1 MSVLSL
7 TEATSRMDTGVP
19 APLRIGSS
27 SKSLIGPTTEFIGE
41 MRVSSPMLTLP
52 EGMMTFPVVTARI
65 TSSGAMPYE
74 RRRSGSTRM
83 TIVR

>member
-7 TEATSRMDTGVP
+7 TEATSRMETGVP

-27 SKSLIGPTTEFIGE
+27 RRSSIGPTTEFIGE
-41 MRVSSPMLTLP
+41 MRVSSSMFTLP
-52 EGMMTFPVVTARI
+52 EGMMTLPVVTARI

-83 TIVR
+83 TMVR